1 MSKTLSKGE
10 NIVLP
15 NDVNEVSFNGISGL
29 AIITNRKSLNTNK
42 IALSSIVN
50 EADVVVQS
58 HNLSRLEIQSN
69 SNEVVASY
77 TPPLQREEKAIIL
90 AKIYQRNGAWRIR
103 IIDDGFKEGETA
115 LMKHYEME
123 QKIFTTNQ
131 VVERFNEFR
140 QSEHGRQLEQG
151 ARTAAQEAAR
161 ISRTVA
167 TGVSNAYSVAM
178 GNSDVI
184 AQRQFEQDAQHFK
197 PLTLEKMQSV
207 ALKDAVPSVKNL
219 HIGLGWKS
227 KTGSGFI
234 KGLLGGV
241 KSVNVDLDL
250 SVQLLSFGGEI
261 IDTVYINK
269 TRSDNLAVNHYGDA
283 AQGGNGIQD
292 NEVISVALENLPPQV
307 GFIAITATSNK
318 NHLFAGLETG
328 YLRIVNQQAML
339 PLVQFELDVTQQKSG
354 CLLGVLSRN
363 QQNQW
368 EFIALGDYDNART
381 IKEFESKILHWCK
394 FIGQA
399 RGIVPRDTGSLLPNY
414 NV

>member
-69 SNEVVASY
+69 SNEVIASY
-77 TPPLQREEKAIIL
+77 TPSLQREEKAIIL

-250 SVQLLSFGGEI
+250 SVQMLSFSGEI

-381 IKEFESKILHWCK
+381 IKELESKILHWCK

>member
-58 HNLSRLEIQSN
+58 HNLSRLELQSN
-69 SNEVVASY
+69 SNEVIASY

-140 QSEHGRQLEQG
+140 QSEYGRQLEQG

-167 TGVSNAYSVAM
+167 TGVSDAYSVAM

-250 SVQLLSFGGEI
+250 SVQLLSFSGEI

-381 IKEFESKILHWCK
+381 IKELENKILHWCK